1 MPMFYSDDPIRDF
14 ERHDAWQEDELKK
27 RPVCEVCDKPITDDH
42 YYDIFDQK
50 VCSDCLKEYCNENFK
65 VSI

>member
-1 MPMFYSDDPIRDF
+1 MFRTDDPVRDF
-14 ERHDAWQEDELKK
+14 EMYDAYQERELKK
-27 RPVCEVCDKPITDDH
+27 RPVCECCGEPITDDH

-65 VSI
+65 VNI